1 MTLVLATQN
10 KDKVKEFKKLIL
22 DHNLNIT
29 VKSLQDFNVSYDVE
43 ENGTTLKENAY
54 LKAKGYKDILDQMG
68 VKDYSII
75 ADDTGLFVESLGGE
89 PGIYSARYSG
99 EDATYEKNRL
109 KLLERLKG
117 IENREAYFE
126 TIICLIED
134 NDVHYFHGRGD
145 GKILEEDTGELSQ
158 FGYDKIFY
166 SYDLG
171 KSFGEAGFIEKN
183 KVSHRGRAFNELL
196 RYLRGKHDGR

>member
-1 MTLVLATQN
+1 MVLVLATQN
-10 KDKVKEFKKLIL
+10 KDKVKEFKKLIE
-22 DHNLNIT
+22 DNNLNIT
-29 VKSLQDFNVSYDVE
+29 VKSLQDYGVTYDVV

-54 LKAKGYKDILDQMG
+54 LKAKGYKDILDKMG
-68 VKDYSII
+68 VMDYSIL
-75 ADDTGLFVESLGGE
+75 ADDTGLFVDALNGE

-109 KLLERLKG
+109 KLLDKLQG
-117 IENREAYFE
+117 ITNREAYFE

-134 NDVHYFHGRGD
+134 NNIHYFHGRVD
-145 GKILEEDTGELSQ
+145 GRILERDTGDKSQ
-158 FGYDKIFY
+158 FGYDKVFY

-196 RYLRGKHDGR
+196 KYLRGK

>member
-1 MTLVLATQN
+1 MVLVLATQN
-10 KDKVKEFKKLIL
+10 KDKVKEFKKLIE
-22 DHNLNIT
+22 DNNLNIT
-29 VKSLQDFNVSYDVE
+29 VKSLQDYGVTYDVV

-54 LKAKGYKDILDQMG
+54 LKAKGYKDILDKMG
-68 VKDYSII
+68 VMDYSIL
-75 ADDTGLFVESLGGE
+75 ADDTGLFVDALNGE

-109 KLLERLKG
+109 KLLDKLKG
-117 IENREAYFE
+117 ITNREAYFE

-134 NDVHYFHGRGD
+134 NNIHYFHGRVD
-145 GKILEEDTGELSQ
+145 GRILERDTGDMSQ
-158 FGYDKIFY
+158 FGYDKVFY

-196 RYLRGKHDGR
+196 KYLRGK

>member
-1 MTLVLATQN
+1 MTFVLATQN
-10 KDKVKEFKKLIL
+10 KDKVKEFKKLIF

-43 ENGTTLKENAY
+43 ESGTTLKENAY

-134 NDVHYFHGRGD
+134 NDVHYFHGRVD

>member
-1 MTLVLATQN
+1 MELVLATQN
-10 KDKVKEFKKLIL
+10 KDKVKEFKKLIE
-22 DHNLNIT
+22 DNNLNIT
-29 VKSLQDFNVSYDVE
+29 VKSLQDYGVTYDVV

-54 LKAKGYKDILDQMG
+54 LKAKGYKDILDKMG
-68 VKDYSII
+68 VMDYSIL
-75 ADDTGLFVESLGGE
+75 ADDTGLFVDALNGE

-109 KLLERLKG
+109 KLLDKLKG
-117 IENREAYFE
+117 ITNREAYFE
-126 TIICLIED
+126 TIICLIEES
-134 NDVHYFHGRGD
+134 NIHYFHGRVD
-145 GKILEEDTGELSQ
+145 GRILERDTGDMSQ

-196 RYLRGKHDGR
+196 KYLRGK

>member
-1 MTLVLATQN
+1 MILVLATQN
-10 KDKVKEFKKLIL
+10 KDKVKEFKKLIA
-22 DHNLNIT
+22 DNNLGIA
-29 VKSLQDFNVSYDVE
+29 VKSLQDYNITVDVI
-43 ENGTTLKENAY
+43 ENGSTLKENAY
-54 LKAKGYKDILDQMG
+54 LKAKGYKDIVDSLG
-68 VKDYSII
+68 VKDYAIL
-75 ADDTGLFVESLGGE
+75 ADDTGLFVEALGGE

-109 KLLERLKG
+109 KLLEKLKG
-117 IENREAYFE
+117 EKNREAYFE

-134 NDVHYFHGRGD
+134 SDVHYFHGRVD
-145 GKILEEDTGELSQ
+145 GRILEEDTGDLSQ
-158 FGYDKIFY
+158 FGYDKVFY

-196 RYLRGKHDGR
+196 KYLRGK

>member
-1 MTLVLATQN
+1 MVINMVLVLATQN
-10 KDKVKEFKKLIL
+10 KDKVKEFKKLIE
-22 DHNLNIT
+22 DNNLNIT
-29 VKSLQDFNVSYDVE
+29 VKSLQDYGVTYDVV

-54 LKAKGYKDILDQMG
+54 LKAKGYKDILDEMG
-68 VKDYSII
+68 VKDYSIL
-75 ADDTGLFVESLGGE
+75 ADDTGLFVDALNGE

-109 KLLERLKG
+109 KLLDKLQG
-117 IENREAYFE
+117 ITNREAYFE

-134 NDVHYFHGRGD
+134 NNIHYFHGRVD
-145 GKILEEDTGELSQ
+145 GRILERDTGDMSQ
-158 FGYDKIFY
+158 FGYDKVFY

-196 RYLRGKHDGR
+196 KYLRGK